1 MDQRRFNVSNTSTQV
16 DEQFFNYRGAA
27 YTRTAVLQMIA
38 DGTITDDYISTAV
51 QFLRNTAP
59 LVPPSVPFDPNAP
72 GSSQQMLSPYERR
85 SAFQPI
91 AAAPSFS
98 QSMPIAYV
106 APTPQPIIIDPNPI
120 GYIISSPP

>member
-1 MDQRRFNVSNTSTQV
+1 MDQRRFNVSQSTHV

-27 YTRTAVLQMIA
+27 YTRNAILQMIA

-59 LVPPSVPFDPNAP
+59 LVPPSVPFDPNSP

-91 AAAPSFS
+91 AAATSFS
-98 QSMPIAYV
+98 Q
-106 APTPQPIIIDPNPI
+106 
-120 GYIISSPP
+120 